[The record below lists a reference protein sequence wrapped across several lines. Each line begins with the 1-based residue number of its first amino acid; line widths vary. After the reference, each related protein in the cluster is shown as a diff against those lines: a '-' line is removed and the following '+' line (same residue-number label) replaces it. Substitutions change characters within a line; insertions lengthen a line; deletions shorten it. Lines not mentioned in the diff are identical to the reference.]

1 MSKGKPAW
9 SSRLPVFT
17 ALAFVCTLLAALA
30 GAAPQFGVSKG
41 QVIGAEFDG
50 RSVAD
55 LDKAV
60 AYYKA
65 IGFTEVPNVDK
76 SWRNDAVM
84 NRIHGTKGVESRMAK
99 FTINSNLGEQ
109 TPFTL

>member
-1 MSKGKPAW
+1 MSSARPAW
-9 SSRLPVFT
+9 YSRFSGFAAV
-17 ALAFVCTLLAALA
+17 AFVCTLFAALA
-30 GAAPQFGVSKG
+30 SVALLQSSGAAPQFGVSKG

-50 RSVAD
+50 RSVSD

-65 IGFTEVPNVDK
+65 IGFVEVPGVDK
-76 SWRNDAVM
+76 SWRNDEVM

-99 FTINSNLGEQ
+99 FT
-109 TPFTL
+109 